1 VTPRAARDTF
11 KLKEVVGERYEVR
24 ERLATNDVGQA
35 FLAHDRRRDRDVELR
50 VVHAG
55 ADGSL
60 LLDEGQQIARNPHP
74 GLPEI
79 FEVNTHAGVQF
90 VVSERVLGTTLATRM
105 AHAARTGGLELDDA
119 LAILVEIC
127 DALAIVH
134 RLGIAHDVIAPD
146 RVILCADGRVVLCG
160 LGVIRV
166 ERELS
171 ADNPYASRG
180 TGPRAADSYG
190 LGVIAFE
197 ALTGAVP
204 VPWES
209 VAVQIARMPD
219 TYAQLRAPIASLV
232 AVTDGSDPPDLGEV
246 ASAFR
251 AARAALRPLS
261 VVIAELDRG
270 ARKLLSLAL
279 RQISPGATLRFCNDG
294 RAVLNLVAAQA
305 PDVVFFDPELPRTDV
320 RELCAGLRA
329 HPRGASMTICATR
342 TIANASKLAGFEI
355 EHVDLTPRA
364 SRSDLSTRLRE
375 IIRRRAQPKRAP
387 RRATEQRIAPPAPI
401 VVPPPRPALES
412 QPPVEP
418 PVDLGPGVTL
428 AGRYTIEEQLGE
440 GGMGGVF
447 AVRHVDLGKRFA
459 LKVLHPALTRSSD
472 ARKRFL
478 EEAKLASQLSHP
490 NIVSVVDFGHDPT
503 YGMFLVM
510 ELLAGDTLGRF
521 AGRMSMRKTC
531 ETLGQIADALDVL
544 HRNGVVHGDIK
555 ADNVMMI
562 EEQVGPRRRTIARLI
577 DFGLAHR
584 MSTIS
589 VRDPIAGTPEY
600 MAPERARGG
609 PPSVATDIYALGVVA
624 YEILAGSVPFQGRVE
639 DVLEAHA
646 TSEPPPIAPQR
657 GQIVDEAIEALVK
670 RAMSKDPALRHPTA
684 SAFRYE
690 LNAVMNMLGMARRAQ
705 RARRDATCEQLFAES
720 RLAQAVIT
728 PTGDVELAN
737 DAFRAMALDLG
748 QLVFDHATFADT
760 LTRAHAAGQPI
771 ASIARRGTT
780 SLLVLITPIDG
791 SAHVMISAAPA
802 LG

>member
-1 VTPRAARDTF
+1 MTPRTARDTF

-24 ERLATNDVGQA
+24 ERLATNEVGQA

-60 LLDEGQQIARNPHP
+60 LLDEGQRIARNPHP

-90 VVSERVLGTTLATRM
+90 VVSERVLGATLATRM
-105 AHAARTGGLELDDA
+105 AHAGRTGGLELDDA

-146 RVILCADGRVVLCG
+146 RVVLCADGRVVLCG

-180 TGPRAADSYG
+180 TGPHAADSYG

-204 VPWES
+204 VPWEP

-219 TYAQLRAPIASLV
+219 TFAQLRAPIASLV
-232 AVTDGSDPPDLGEV
+232 AVIDGNDPPDLAEV

-294 RAVLNLVAAQA
+294 RAVLNLVAAQP

-329 HPRGASMTICATR
+329 HPRGATMTICATR
-342 TIANASKLAGFEI
+342 AIANASKLAGLEI
-355 EHVDLTPRA
+355 EHVDLTPR
-364 SRSDLSTRLRE
+364 SDLATRLRE
-375 IIRRRAQPKRAP
+375 IVRRRAQPKRAP
-387 RRATEQRIAPPAPI
+387 RRATEQPIALPPVVVPAPP
-401 VVPPPRPALES
+401 PAMES
-412 QPPVEP
+412 QP

-459 LKVLHPALTRSSD
+459 LKVLHPTLTRSSD
-472 ARKRFL
+472 ARQRFL

-521 AGRMSMRKTC
+521 AGRMSIRKTC

-589 VRDPIAGTPEY
+589 ARDPIAGTPEY

-646 TSEPPPIAPQR
+646 TAEPPPIAPQR

-705 RARRDATCEQLFAES
+705 RARRDPTCEQLFADS

-728 PTGDVELAN
+728 RTGDVELAN
-737 DAFRAMALDLG
+737 DAFRALALDLG

-760 LTRAHAAGQPI
+760 LERARTANEPI
-771 ASIARRGTT
+771 ASIARRGAT

-802 LG
+802 